1 MARAGEGM
9 GLALPSSRAAL
20 LRDEQVSLMSPI
32 TLILIAMGLALAGW
46 LAGRAKAWS
55 FQSADPARRPVS
67 RPIYHAWYVA
77 LWVILPVLGFVAL
90 WAVLAPQLVLQ
101 SVLASSAASAL
112 PASGFERDAFLG
124 EARAVALGLAPG
136 VFNDEAEPLVA
147 PFRAAIAHYNTIG
160 IIVTV
165 LIAIA
170 GGALAFLRLRPDFS
184 ARTRVER
191 TVMMILLVASLVA
204 ILTTLGIFVSLVFET
219 VRFFR
224 IVSPADFLFGTVWG
238 PDTMASPDR
247 VDTSRYGAVPLFWG
261 TIFIGAI
268 IAMIVAI
275 PLGLMSAIY
284 LTQYADPRVRAWV
297 KPLLEILA
305 GVPTVV
311 YGYFAA
317 LTLAPLI
324 RDAAVAVGIA
334 NASTESA
341 LAAGIVMGV
350 MIIPFVSSMADDSMA
365 AVPSAMRDGSLA
377 MGATKSETIRKVLF
391 PAALPGIIAGIM
403 LAVSRAIG
411 ETMIVVMAASPAA
424 NLTLNPLEPMSTVTV
439 QIVKL
444 LTGEQSTDHPATL
457 SAFALGFVLFMV
469 TLALNFIALRV
480 VKRFREAYE

>member
-1 MARAGEGM
+1 
-9 GLALPSSRAAL
+9 
-20 LRDEQVSLMSPI
+20 MSPI
-32 TLILIAMGLALAGW
+32 TLILIALGLGLVGW
-46 LAGRAKAWS
+46 LAGRAKAWG
-55 FQSADPARRPVS
+55 FQTGDGGVRTAS

-77 LWVILPVLGFVAL
+77 LWVILPVLAFIVIWG
-90 WAVLAPQLVLQ
+90 VLAPQLVLQ
-101 SVLASSAASAL
+101 SVLATPAAGDL
-112 PASGFERDAFLG
+112 PAFGFERDAFIG
-124 EARAVALGLAPG
+124 EARAVALGQAPG

-147 PFRAAIAHYNTIG
+147 PFRSAYAYYNRIG
-160 IIVTV
+160 IAVTV
-165 LIAIA
+165 LIALA
-170 GGALAFLRLRPDFS
+170 GGALAFLRLKPQFT
-184 ARTRVER
+184 ARNRVER
-191 TVMMILLVASLVA
+191 TVLAILLLASLVA
-204 ILTTLGIFVSLVFET
+204 ILTTFGIFVSLVFET
-219 VRFFR
+219 MRFFG
-224 IVSPADFLFGTVWG
+224 IVSPIDFLLGTKWG
-238 PDTMASPDR
+238 PDTMAAPDT
-247 VDTSRYGAVPLFWG
+247 VDATRYGAVPLFWG
-261 TIFIGAI
+261 TLFIGAI

-284 LTQYADPRVRAWV
+284 LTQYADPRVRTWI
-297 KPLLEILA
+297 KPLLELLA

-365 AVPSAMRDGSLA
+365 AVPAAMRDGSLA
-377 MGATKSETIRKVLF
+377 MGATKSETIRRVLF
-391 PAALPGIIAGIM
+391 PAALPGIVAGIM

-424 NLTLNPLEPMSTVTV
+424 NLTANPLEPMSTVTV

-457 SAFALGFVLFMV
+457 SAYALGFVLFMV
-469 TLALNFIALRV
+469 TLVLNFIALRV

>member
-1 MARAGEGM
+1 
-9 GLALPSSRAAL
+9 
-20 LRDEQVSLMSPI
+20 MSPI
-32 TLILIAMGLALAGW
+32 TLILIAIGLGLVGW

-55 FQSADPARRPVS
+55 FQSGEAGVRTASRPV
-67 RPIYHAWYVA
+67 YHAWYVA
-77 LWVILPVLGFVAL
+77 LWVVIPVLLFVIA
-90 WAVLAPQLVLQ
+90 WGAIVPRLVLQ
-101 SVLASSAASAL
+101 TVLASPAAESL
-112 PASGFERDAFLG
+112 PLFGFERDAFLG
-124 EARAVALGLAPG
+124 EARAVALGQAPG
-136 VFNDEAEPLVA
+136 VFNDEAEPLIA
-147 PFRAAIAHYNTIG
+147 PFREAYARYNTIG

-165 LIAIA
+165 LIALA
-170 GGALAFLRLRPDFS
+170 GGALAFLRLKPQFG
-184 ARTRVER
+184 ARTKVER
-191 TVMMILLVASLVA
+191 TVMTILLLASLVA
-204 ILTTLGIFVSLVFET
+204 ILTTLGIFASLVFET
-219 VRFFR
+219 VRFFGM
-224 IVSPADFLFGTVWG
+224 VSPLDFLFGTKWA
-238 PDTMASPDR
+238 PDTMASPEA
-247 VDTSRYGAVPLFWG
+247 VDATRYGAVPLFWG

-284 LTQYADPRVRAWV
+284 LTQYADPRVRTWI
-297 KPLLEILA
+297 KPLLELLA

-317 LTLAPLI
+317 LTLAPMI
-324 RDAAVAVGIA
+324 RDAAVAIGIA

-365 AVPSAMRDGSLA
+365 AVPAAMRDGSLA
-377 MGATKSETIRKVLF
+377 MGATKSETIRRVLF
-391 PAALPGIIAGIM
+391 PAALPGIVAGIM

-424 NLTLNPLEPMSTVTV
+424 NLTANPLEPMSTVTV

-480 VKRFREAYE
+480 VRRFREAYE